1 MFVFILMLQV
11 PVVHVKTQ
19 KFSVTVP
26 YMYSTHNTRNV
37 LWWHC
42 PFSPPPFKIVK
53 FTEEVGEV
61 GEAPPAPAVLRH
73 VVVYEIYLQ
82 DHHVVFFY

>member
-1 MFVFILMLQV
+1 MLH
-11 PVVHVKTQ
+11 VHVKTQ
-19 KFSVTVP
+19 KFSVTCTP
-26 YMYSTHNTRNV
+26 PTTHNV

-61 GEAPPAPAVLRH
+61 GEASPAPAVLRH
-73 VVVYEIYLQ
+73 VVVYKIYLQ